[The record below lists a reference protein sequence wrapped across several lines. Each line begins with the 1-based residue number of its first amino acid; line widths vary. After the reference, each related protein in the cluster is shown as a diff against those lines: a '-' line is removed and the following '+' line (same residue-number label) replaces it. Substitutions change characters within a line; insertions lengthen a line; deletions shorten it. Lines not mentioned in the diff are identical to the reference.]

1 MLLDSDRFLKWM
13 LHGGTNHLSKASVR
27 LILHFI
33 ERRSVTSHHHGST
46 IFGWQQ
52 NQRQGRRKERGKK
65 VKGFYWKKQ
74 ICTCIMLFCSFLCRG
89 CTTATWNFLISSAR
103 FMESVNQLKN
113 FRFPFSKLRY
123 GRFENKIDEVWS
135 GADSLFGEFSV
146 CCHPKNLLPRQR
158 DVTTSPLY
166 SHYLSF
172 YLPNLPKMSV
182 RFSTKLFT

>member
-65 VKGFYWKKQ
+65 VKGFYWQKTNLHVHHA
-74 ICTCIMLFCSFLCRG
+74 ILFISLPWLHDCDMKLSNFKRPVHGVGEPTQKFSF
-89 CTTATWNFLISSAR
+89 S
-103 FMESVNQLKN
+103 
-113 FRFPFSKLRY
+113 FSKLRY
-123 GRFENKIDEVWS
+123 GRFGNKIDEVWS

-166 SHYLSF
+166 SHYFSF

>member
-1 MLLDSDRFLKWM
+1 MWRHITMVAPFLDDNK
-13 LHGGTNHLSKASVR
+13 TNDK
-27 LILHFI
+27 
-33 ERRSVTSHHHGST
+33 GD
-46 IFGWQQ
+46 
-52 NQRQGRRKERGKK
+52 GRREAKKEK
-65 VKGFYWKKQ
+65 VFIDKKQ
-74 ICTCIMLFCSFLCRG
+74 ICTFIMLFCSFLCRG
-89 CTTATWNFLISSAR
+89 CTTATWNFLIWSAR

-123 GRFENKIDEVWS
+123 GRFGNKIDEVWS

-166 SHYLSF
+166 SHYFSF

-182 RFSTKLFT
+182 RFCTKLFT